1 MYKSNIKIGSLIRY
15 SNIDGEDIYGI
26 VLEYYDYYKN
36 YREAAVKVRW
46 FDDPEITFES
56 ISRLVSNKRENQY
69 MEIISE
75 R

>member
-15 SNIDGEDIYGI
+15 SNIDGEEVYGI
-26 VLEYYDYYKN
+26 VLEYYDYYEN
-36 YREAAVKVRW
+36 YREAAVKVHW